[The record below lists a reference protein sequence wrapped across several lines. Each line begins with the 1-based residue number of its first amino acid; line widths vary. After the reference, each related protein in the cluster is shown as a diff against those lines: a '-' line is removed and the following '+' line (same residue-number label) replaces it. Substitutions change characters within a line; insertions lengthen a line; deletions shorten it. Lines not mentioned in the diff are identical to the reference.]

1 MRKRHRQTSVFYRK
15 QFVLSYFNRRNHEQ
29 NDDEKEE
36 EEEQQQQQQQ
46 QSINLVYRH
55 ISVASDAI

>member
-15 QFVLSYFNRRNHEQ
+15 QFVLSYFIRKKDEQ
-29 NDDEKEE
+29 NDDEEE
-36 EEEQQQQQQQ
+36 EEEEQQ